1 MANSMTNIRMCA
13 MISLLNFAKMS
24 YFITVTSKGEKGGT
38 RTWKCD

>member
-1 MANSMTNIRMCA
+1 VCYDKFI
-13 MISLLNFAKMS
+13 KMS